1 MRDQI
6 EMQLQAL
13 EAKMGKKLGDPA
25 DPLLVSIRSGAA
37 ASMPGMM
44 NTVLNLG
51 LNDESVIGLAN
62 KTGNER
68 FARDSYRRFI
78 QMFGDVVMNVDL
90 HNFEHI
96 LQSIKDKKGVKL
108 DTELETEDLKEVV
121 QLYKEV
127 IQKEAGKLFP
137 NSGRE
142 QLAMSI
148 DAVFNSRNNERA
160 IIYRRINDIKGLLG
174 TAVSVQAMVYG
185 NMGETSGTGVCFTRN
200 PSTGENK
207 FYGEF
212 LMNAQGE
219 DVVAGIRTP
228 AEI

>member
-1 MRDQI
+1 
-6 EMQLQAL
+6 
-13 EAKMGKKLGDPA
+13 
-25 DPLLVSIRSGAA
+25 
-37 ASMPGMM
+37 
-44 NTVLNLG
+44 
-51 LNDESVIGLAN
+51 
-62 KTGNER
+62 
-68 FARDSYRRFI
+68 
-78 QMFGDVVMNVDL
+78 MFGDVVMEVPH
-90 HNFEHI
+90 HNFEHA
-96 LQSIKDKKGVKL
+96 LQSVKDKKGIKL
-108 DTELETEDLKEVV
+108 DTELSTEDLKEVV
-121 QLYKEV
+121 QLYKEA
-127 IQKEAGKLFP
+127 IQKTTGKLFP
-137 NSGRE
+137 NTGRE
-142 QLAMSI
+142 QLALSI

-174 TAVSVQAMVYG
+174 TAVNVQSMVYG

>member
-1 MRDQI
+1 
-6 EMQLQAL
+6 MQLQAL